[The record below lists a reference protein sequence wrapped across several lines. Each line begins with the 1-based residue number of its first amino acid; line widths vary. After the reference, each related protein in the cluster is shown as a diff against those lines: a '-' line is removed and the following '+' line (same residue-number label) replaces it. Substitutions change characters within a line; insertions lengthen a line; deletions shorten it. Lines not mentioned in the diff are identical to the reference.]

1 MVILRIHKKKFLY
14 IIMINTNEIKCSEYP
29 PTIDTIKNDNLRKEL
44 ESIQDTIKYIRDKK
58 IEDFVTIF
66 RMTID
71 HTYKI
76 DNPLLIRHFLF
87 KAVEEVNDD
96 LINNNKPYRVNFGYD
111 ISTHL
116 LNETKTYWEKNGF
129 SNHDGTL
136 NHFRLG
142 NHMLALDLLTRGYTG
157 DELIL
162 FPKELKTDLVVLYL
176 KIFFNYLPSL
186 VIMIII
192 FRH

>member
-1 MVILRIHKKKFLY
+1 
-14 IIMINTNEIKCSEYP
+14 MIK
-29 PTIDTIKNDNLRKEL
+29 
-44 ESIQDTIKYIRDKK
+44 
-58 IEDFVTIF
+58 
-66 RMTID
+66 
-71 HTYKI
+71 
-76 DNPLLIRHFLF
+76 
-87 KAVEEVNDD
+87 
-96 LINNNKPYRVNFGYD
+96 NNKPYRVKFGYN
-111 ISTHL
+111 ISTHF

-129 SNHDGTL
+129 YNDDGTL